1 MVQVEIDVNKKYIF
15 PQEICVVKYA
25 EKYLIIAPEYANWIV
40 LDSEEQLSIL
50 NYFKQGHT
58 IQETLSNS
66 FKEVSVSA
74 MQPFF

>member
-50 NYFKQGHT
+50 NYFT
-58 IQETLSNS
+58 I
-66 FKEVSVSA
+66 VR
-74 MQPFF
+74 